1 MPFLRGRTYLQ
12 GNLSWRIPL
21 TFKLPSLLYKSAL
34 IQWEIDAEQTRPRP
48 DQLRLMRLKALRLK
62 LMERLYALEHYA
74 AMHGLRH
81 NGMSYA
87 N

>member
-1 MPFLRGRTYLQ
+1 MPSLRGRTYLQ

-34 IQWEIDAEQTRPRP
+34 IQREIDAEQIRPRP
-48 DQLRLMRLKALRLK
+48 DRLRLMRLKALRLK

-74 AMHGLRH
+74 AMHGLH
-81 NGMSYA
+81 QNGVSYVS
-87 N
+87 